1 MLLRFLF
8 VFSHTGKSN
17 PPWSFIYYCTTKKIL
32 CPFEHAL
39 RACLSIFSVFTGYT
53 ERERSEMCDSLASSV
68 VGLFSVR
75 ISVSYS
81 TACNHLSFLAGCPL
95 WPSLWDSKYS
105 QQNDHWRKERKR
117 GGGGGMRGLGA
128 CFLFLRTNCP
138 WGSMHLHLV
147 MHQILKFFLSKGS
160 FIPEWPCFSVW
171 KCYGS
176 LSIMRICVVTK
187 LPLN

>member
-117 GGGGGMRGLGA
+117 GGGGDERPRSLLPFPKNKLSMRIHASPPCHAPNTEVFPVKRKLHSRMA
-128 CFLFLRTNCP
+128 LFLCLEMLWITIDYENMC
-138 WGSMHLHLV
+138 SDQV
-147 MHQILKFFLSKGS
+147 AS
-160 FIPEWPCFSVW
+160 
-171 KCYGS
+171 
-176 LSIMRICVVTK
+176 
-187 LPLN
+187 